1 MQSARNGQMTYL
13 ALQHLAE
20 KAWDERDLPR
30 LMRLSRAVDEHMLAC
45 IREEQADQRA
55 V

>member
-1 MQSARNGQMTYL
+1 MQSTRNGKVSYL
-13 ALQHLAE
+13 VLQRLAE
-20 KAWDERDLPR
+20 KAWDEQDLPR
-30 LMRLSRAVDEHMLAC
+30 LLRLSRAVDEHMLAC